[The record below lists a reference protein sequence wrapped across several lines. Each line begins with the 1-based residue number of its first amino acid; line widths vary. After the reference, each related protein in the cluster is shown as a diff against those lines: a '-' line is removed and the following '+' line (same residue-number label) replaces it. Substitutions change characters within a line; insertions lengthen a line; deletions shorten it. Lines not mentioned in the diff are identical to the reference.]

1 MSYIIGKL
9 SSNNFSKP
17 IHQFSITLL
26 VIFCCFISTTYG
38 SSPFND
44 HSDDIHEES
53 HDAFGERDG
62 GHQSGYDLGRQ
73 AAHHAGHASHESGTE
88 NKKAAGGHSA
98 HRDSGDHAAAHANG
112 GDSTFHHADLNH
124 GKDVKAKTFGF
135 FDYRF
140 IQPQYHVEQFYEDE
154 KQGKRYGEDAHK
166 SGVASHHDD
175 EHVEQSH
182 GHADETQSDN
192 ARGEAHHDA
201 AAAHHGD
208 HDKGWKSGYG
218 DETERRQNYGRG
230 HHGHEHAHEYESKEP
245 VHHAP
250 YGHHSEEPYYGRAGG
265 SHPTAGHY
273 GRDPIRK
280 NATNI
285 VKAIVIAMNV
295 HVVANISSYATMGQ
309 RHATIFVTVA
319 AIAAALVLTENVP
332 AIVLEIV
339 QDVFRQQHFNICHTQ
354 F

>member
-1 MSYIIGKL
+1 MLWDSVRWSHVITAIFVLTTFIVICPTTSVASPLARYQLGRSSTDFAPTWDVILVKRAKNNMSPSQIA
-9 SSNNFSKP
+9 P
-17 IHQFSITLL
+17 SIL
-26 VIFCCFISTTYG
+26 CCFACTAYG

-73 AAHHAGHASHESGTE
+73 AAHHAGHALHESGAE
-88 NKKAAGGHSA
+88 HKKAAGGHSA
-98 HRDSGDHAAAHANG
+98 HQDSGDHAAGHANG
-112 GDSTFHHADLNH
+112 GESAFHHADLNH

-154 KQGKRYGEDAHK
+154 KQRQRFGEDALK
-166 SGVASHHDD
+166 SGKQSHHDD
-175 EHVEQSH
+175 MHVGHNHE
-182 GHADETQSDN
+182 HADESHSDG
-192 ARGEAHHDA
+192 ARGASHHDA
-201 AAAHHGD
+201 AAAHHDG

-230 HHGHEHAHEYESKEP
+230 HDGHERAHEYESEEP

-250 YGHHSEEPYYGRAGG
+250 YHHHSEEPYYGRAGG

-273 GRDPIRK
+273 GK
-280 NATNI
+280 
-285 VKAIVIAMNV
+285 
-295 HVVANISSYATMGQ
+295 G
-309 RHATIFVTVA
+309 
-319 AIAAALVLTENVP
+319 ALGHDIYKE
-332 AIVLEIV
+332 
-339 QDVFRQQHFNICHTQ
+339 
-354 F
+354 